1 MARPIPC
8 APPVMTARR
17 PARSIRFISLRH
29 SLVGFSGDLG
39 APASHQEIQISPKV
53 GLQYMLDVSLL
64 ITARHFEH
72 GWFPFRASPLE
83 FLVPHLALLAPS
95 FHV

>member
-8 APPVMTARR
+8 APPVMPAPR

-29 SLVGFSGDLG
+29 NLVGFSGDLS
-39 APASHQEIQISPKV
+39 APASHQEIQISPQV
-53 GLQYMLDVSLL
+53 GLQYMVDVTLL
-64 ITARHFEH
+64 VTALHFEH
-72 GWFPFRASPLE
+72 GRFPFRSATLE
-83 FLVPHLALLAPS
+83 FLVPHLEMQGPC